1 MKWEELL
8 NQVADEPV
16 FRVGFLAGSGGESL
30 PALRLQLSRWV
41 KAGKL
46 IQLTKGLYTLAG
58 PYSKRAAH
66 PFVLANAMKKA
77 SYVSLQ
83 SALAYFGMIPEHVP
97 TVTSVTTQR
106 PARVETPLCRFLF
119 RHIKKDWFSGYR
131 QVELGSGQKAFVAT
145 PEKALLDLVYLTP
158 GADNY
163 EFLAE
168 LRLQNLAV
176 LDRDALVRLARHA
189 DGGLA
194 RTSKSPKL
202 QRAVRLL
209 ERMIEEEGGREP

>member
-8 NQVADEPV
+8 RQVADEAV
-16 FRVGFLAGSGGESL
+16 FRTGFLAGGGESL

-46 IQLTKGLYTLAG
+46 IQLTKGLYMLAE
-58 PYSKRAAH
+58 PYGKLTPH

-83 SALAYFGMIPEHVP
+83 SALGYFGMIPEHVP

-106 PARVETPLCRFLF
+106 PSRVQTPLGRFLF
-119 RHIKKDWFSGYR
+119 RHIKKSWFSSYR
-131 QVELGSGQKAFVAT
+131 QVDLGSGRKAFVAT

-158 GADNY
+158 GADNDD
-163 EFLAE
+163 FLAE
-168 LRLQNLAV
+168 LRLQNLES
-176 LDRDALVRLARHA
+176 LDREVLVQLAQ
-189 DGGLA
+189 
-194 RTSKSPKL
+194 TSRSPKL
-202 QRAVRLL
+202 RRAVTIIERL
-209 ERMIEEEGGREP
+209 IEEEGGQVS

>member
-8 NQVADEPV
+8 SKMASEPV
-16 FRVGFLAGSGGESL
+16 FRTGFLAGSGGESL
-30 PALRLQLSRWV
+30 SALRLQLSRWA

-46 IQLTKGLYTLAG
+46 IQLTKGLYTLSG
-58 PYSKRAAH
+58 PYRKMTPH
-66 PFVLANAMKKA
+66 PFVLANAMKNA

-97 TVTSVTTQR
+97 AVTSVTTQR
-106 PARVETPLCRFLF
+106 PTRVETPLGRFLF
-119 RHIKKDWFSGYR
+119 RHIKKDWFGGYT

-168 LRLQNLAV
+168 LRIQNLAA
-176 LDRDALVRLARHA
+176 LDRNVLIRLART
-189 DGGLA
+189 G
-194 RTSKSPKL
+194 RSPKL
-202 QRAVRLL
+202 QRAVKILNKL
-209 ERMIEEEGGREP
+209 AQEEGDIEL